1 MGACKDNEYDFSVC
15 SMAVDREAIVDV
27 AAQNPGQEAVVLT
40 TTAPCWIV
48 QTPYWITPDATTGH
62 GEQSIITVNQL
73 GYTAPVDP
81 DASIGGITD
90 MDEFKDF
97 VAAVNNGRS
106 LFRWFNEA
114 GVAPT
119 VRPER

>member
-27 AAQNPGQEAVVLT
+27 ATQNPGQEAVVLT

>member
-1 MGACKDNEYDFSVC
+1 MTFTIASNFKDENT
-15 SMAVDREAIVDV
+15 DV
-27 AAQNPGQEAVVLT
+27 AARSGEIKFSGGMTSLT
-40 TTAPCWIV
+40 IP
-48 QTPYWITPDATTGH
+48 
-62 GEQSIITVNQL
+62 VNQL
-73 GYTAPVDP
+73 GYKAPVNP

-97 VAAVNNGRS
+97 ISAVNNGRS
-106 LFRWFNEA
+106 LSRWFNEA